1 MKRKWTKQSLK
12 KALFSVGGRAL
23 ALLLCL
29 CSALSF
35 CLPANALSSGSAE
48 YTRWFV
54 GFNYV
59 DPLTQTRRSV
69 NSDYYLNNLGFNG
82 ANAPTGFCFQS
93 SSTYNALPYRQYFY
107 MTFSVNYDS
116 PGVYNTG
123 MQVYSDPI
131 SGWTTTFVVQND
143 TVSAV
148 EYGKGIHYVHN
159 VVGYIP
165 ENHAYTNL
173 CFQGNMIGAQLFDTA
188 QITYPIVNVS
198 RITMSYVDS
207 EESAI
212 ASQLSAIQS
221 AINTQGAKIDTS
233 NQWLENINGKL
244 YNIQQY
250 TNWTNADVY
259 AIRGMISDLQTNG
272 ISSINN
278 NIIAQGQATQNAINA
293 QTEQQEEQYEQEK
306 QEESD
311 REEQG
316 FDSNDEA
323 SNVFGFSVSNPFD
336 PLFAMFSTSNCVS
349 IPTIASLLNAPSS
362 EYCSWFPLSIRQVLT
377 PVLSISAMMLLFGFF
392 IRWLSGTS
400 GEASSGYVQEKL
412 TERDTD
418 KLWGKG

>member
-12 KALFSVGGRAL
+12 KALFSVGGRVL

-35 CLPANALSSGSAE
+35 CLPASALSSGSAE

-93 SSTYNALPYRQYFY
+93 TATYNALSYRQYFY

-188 QITYPIVNVS
+188 QITYPIVNIS
-198 RITMSYVDS
+198 RVTMSYVDS

-306 QEESD
+306 QEEAE
-311 REEQG
+311 REEAGQDAAEQG
-316 FDSNDEA
+316 ANIFT
-323 SNVFGFSVSNPFD
+323 FTLMNPFAGIFN
-336 PLFAMFSTSNCVS
+336 LFSGSGCVA
-349 IPTIASLLNAPSS
+349 IPTIGGMMNKPDAT
-362 EYCSWFPLSIRQVLT
+362 YCPWFSQSIRNILT
-377 PVLSISAMMLLFGFF
+377 PVIGLSSSMLLFGFI
-392 IRWLSGTS
+392 IRWLST
-400 GEASSGYVQEKL
+400 
-412 TERDTD
+412 TD
-418 KLWGKG
+418 GVAISEDDYYKSIARRKY

>member
-1 MKRKWTKQSLK
+1 MIKQTGK
-12 KALFSVGGRAL
+12 KVLLSAGGRAL

-35 CLPANALSSGSAE
+35 CLPASALSSGSAE

-93 SSTYNALPYRQYFY
+93 SSTYNALSYRQYFY

-143 TVSAV
+143 TVSVV

-165 ENHAYTNL
+165 ENHAYSNI
-173 CFQGNMIGAQLFDTA
+173 CFQGNMIGAQLFDTS

-198 RITMSYVDS
+198 RVTMSYVDS

-233 NQWLENINGKL
+233 NMWLENINGKL
-244 YNIQQY
+244 YNIQNY
-250 TNWTNADVY
+250 TNWTNSDVY
-259 AIRGMISDLQTNG
+259 AIRGMIEDLSTDLPDA
-272 ISSINN
+272 INN
-278 NIIAQGQATQNAINA
+278 QTQ
-293 QTEQQEEQYEQEK
+293 QQEEQYEQEK

-316 FDSNDEA
+316 QADSETA
-323 SNVFGFSVSNPFD
+323 QGLFSFSVFNPFGGIFG
-336 PLFAMFSTSNCVS
+336 LFSDGCIS
-349 IPTIASLLNAPSS
+349 IPTIGGMLNKPDAT
-362 EYCSWFPLSIRQVLT
+362 YCPWFSGSIRSILT
-377 PVLSISAMMLLFGFF
+377 PVLGLSSSMLLFGFVV
-392 IRWLSGTS
+392 RWLSGNS
-400 GEASSGYVQEKL
+400 GDIYGARNL
-412 TERDTD
+412 
-418 KLWGKG
+418 GKELN